1 MLTAGGADTRHYA
14 CCGVGH
20 ARQGRRELH
29 AGPRCPGRFRHK
41 AEQDAFQMCCSADRS
56 LCVAAVARYWLREQ
70 DVDCLHMFVLTAAQ
84 STEPIALAL
93 EAF

>member
-1 MLTAGGADTRHYA
+1 
-14 CCGVGH
+14 
-20 ARQGRRELH
+20 
-29 AGPRCPGRFRHK
+29 
-41 AEQDAFQMCCSADRS
+41 MCCSADRS
-56 LCVAAVARYWLREQ
+56 LCVAAVTRYWLREQ